1 MAVGWMAPRIIL
13 GVTHTGGFV
22 VGRAYD
28 IKYYV
33 SDSVVGAI
41 WEANMFPSNLVI
53 RYDHVSCGACL
64 QARAKKVPRL
74 KFLPFSHPYL
84 SAVDA

>member
-1 MAVGWMAPRIIL
+1 MVGWMAPRMARIIL
-13 GVTHTGGFV
+13 GVTHTGVFV

-53 RYDHVSCGACL
+53 RYDHVACGACL
-64 QARAKKVPRL
+64 QARAKRCPL
-74 KFLPFSHPYL
+74 LEIPAFLSPLP
-84 SAVDA
+84 